1 MERKE
6 RLEKI
11 LNKNI
16 GNPNHDK
23 EGKFTF
29 APYKKYP
36 GLQQSV
42 KKLITIKKAE
52 KGLTEKYLKAVDEER
67 EKLFKKYKQD
77 KELEDDELS
86 KWNDGWYMW
95 DEKDKA
101 NFSDIDIALSKA
113 IFKESKQDIDVY
125 RTQIDSKN
133 QGKMSKAE
141 YASWSPD
148 LEYVCKWAR
157 FLAGYDSK
165 IDIFKNKPTL
175 ENIKI
180 IPDVLYSSS
189 YLRNKAKYQEYILEN
204 KSSIEAFEHG
214 LSRHDVYEK
223 YINSIDLISRDSV
236 PFDFYIKYNGG
247 KGSGNFNPGQGRG
260 IGKPAKG
267 THSDHYKTYDEA
279 EHKKYIDAKHKLP
292 KERRTERQIEIIH
305 SLDNMGVLSPEMSN
319 WLRLYGDEEPLAAV
333 EKALSDAE
341 AVGLDL
347 SKIHLEKLRT
357 GSKVWGR
364 AWASGKVAFV
374 GQFYD
379 GNPNKLYHITFNS
392 NGYHTNDSLEGLAR
406 HEIGHLISYQNAF
419 SQNLDPVSYCGK
431 IVNECYR
438 KIISEKEL
446 PDLRKQPDSVIS
458 RYGKTN
464 FNEAIAES
472 WSNPDYSEFTKEVYN
487 MLLKDSMNKKKN
499 NSLELNL
506 RDIPLCSGYG
516 PEFEDDEEEKS
527 RNDRLDAILNGGPGS
542 GNFNPGQ
549 GRGIGKPSN
558 RHSGIKLNKDGIPDV
573 SYEELKKI
581 NDEFNDLDDNLL
593 LSDRQE
599 KLLKRNYFGTSNYRW
614 VQEYKKAL
622 DNDERDDIVET
633 FGEEVRETAD
643 ELDYLFDDSSLSK
656 DVTLYR
662 GIYTNDSNY
671 EKLKISNVISQ
682 RGYSSTSMSPVEAS
696 WKRNKGQD
704 DKKNFVLLKI
714 DAKEGSKGIKNPR
727 KEDNELEV
735 LLPSEAKLVRKNNIE
750 EIQVGDSKVCIIE
763 VEYE

>member
-67 EKLFKKYKQD
+67 EKLFKKYNQN

-101 NFSDIDIALSKA
+101 SFSDIDIALSKT

-133 QGKMSKAE
+133 PGKMSKAE

-180 IPDVLYSSS
+180 IPDVLYSQRF
-189 YLRNKAKYQEYILEN
+189 LRNKAKYQEYILEN

-223 YINSIDLISRDSV
+223 YINSIDLISKDLV
-236 PFDFYIKYNGG
+236 PFDFYIKY
-247 KGSGNFNPGQGRG
+247 
-260 IGKPAKG
+260 
-267 THSDHYKTYDEA
+267 
-279 EHKKYIDAKHKLP
+279 
-292 KERRTERQIEIIH
+292 
-305 SLDNMGVLSPEMSN
+305 
-319 WLRLYGDEEPLAAV
+319 
-333 EKALSDAE
+333 
-341 AVGLDL
+341 
-347 SKIHLEKLRT
+347 
-357 GSKVWGR
+357 
-364 AWASGKVAFV
+364 
-374 GQFYD
+374 
-379 GNPNKLYHITFNS
+379 
-392 NGYHTNDSLEGLAR
+392 
-406 HEIGHLISYQNAF
+406 
-419 SQNLDPVSYCGK
+419 
-431 IVNECYR
+431 
-438 KIISEKEL
+438 
-446 PDLRKQPDSVIS
+446 
-458 RYGKTN
+458 
-464 FNEAIAES
+464 
-472 WSNPDYSEFTKEVYN
+472 
-487 MLLKDSMNKKKN
+487 
-499 NSLELNL
+499 
-506 RDIPLCSGYG
+506 
-516 PEFEDDEEEKS
+516 
-527 RNDRLDAILNGGPGS
+527 NGGPGS

-558 RHSGIKLNKDGIPDV
+558 GHSGIKLNKDGIPDV

-656 DVTLYR
+656 DITLYR

-671 EKLKISNVISQ
+671 EKLKNSNIISQ

-714 DAKEGSKGIKNPR
+714 DAKEGSRGIKNPR